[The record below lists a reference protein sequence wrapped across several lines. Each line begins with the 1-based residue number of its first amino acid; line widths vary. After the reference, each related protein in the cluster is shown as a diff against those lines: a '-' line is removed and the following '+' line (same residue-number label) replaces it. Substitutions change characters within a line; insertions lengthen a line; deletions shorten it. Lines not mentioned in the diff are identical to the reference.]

1 MRILFHCPWYNNKE
15 WLETIKKQFKNN
27 KIYTLKDKPDL
38 SDIECA
44 IIWNISN
51 YTLSKMSNVKI
62 LFSLGAGVDHITK
75 LKSYCGQPIIRL
87 KDPFMA
93 ERMANHVLSQILF
106 YQLKL
111 KSFQEAQLKNK
122 WLVKYK
128 EPALNNNI
136 TIGILG
142 VGYLGSFVGK
152 QLQKYGYNIIGFK
165 NTKPNTNY
173 PFPVF
178 YKKSSIKKFL
188 RQSDVVACILP
199 STSDT
204 HHMVNRN
211 FLNEMKKEALLINV
225 GRGSTLHEKAL
236 IAHLKKYKQFY
247 ASLDVF
253 EKEPLSKSSSL
264 WKLPNVTITPHIASL
279 TLVDTAVEYI
289 YKKYKQYKKNGK
301 IKSDVNLI
309 KGY

>member
-1 MRILFHCPWYNNKE
+1 MSILFHCPWHNNKE
-15 WLETIKKQFKNN
+15 WLEVIKKQFKNK
-27 KIYTLKDKPDL
+27 KIYILKDKPDL
-38 SDIECA
+38 SKIECA

-51 YTLSKMSNVKI
+51 HTLSKMSNVKI
-62 LFSLGAGVDHITK
+62 LFSLGAGVDHITE
-75 LKSYCGQPIIRL
+75 LKSYRGQPIIRL

-111 KSFQEAQLKNK
+111 KSFQKAQLKNK

-152 QLQKYGYNIIGFK
+152 QLHQHGYNIIGFK

-199 STSDT
+199 SPSDT

-211 FLNEMKKEALLINV
+211 FLKEMKKKSLLINV
-225 GRGSTLHEKAL
+225 GRGSTLYEKAL
-236 IAHLKKYKQFY
+236 VAHLKKYKQFY

>member
-1 MRILFHCPWYNNKE
+1 
-15 WLETIKKQFKNN
+15 
-27 KIYTLKDKPDL
+27 
-38 SDIECA
+38 
-44 IIWNISN
+44 
-51 YTLSKMSNVKI
+51 MSNVKI
-62 LFSLGAGVDHITK
+62 LFSLGAGVDHITE
-75 LKSYCGQPIIRL
+75 LQSYCGQTIIRL

-152 QLQKYGYNIIGFK
+152 QLQKHGYNIVGFK

-211 FLNEMKKEALLINV
+211 FLKEMKKTALLINV

-236 IAHLKKYKQFY
+236 VAHLKKYKQFY

>member
-1 MRILFHCPWYNNKE
+1 MRILFHCPWHNSQE
-15 WLETIKKQFKNN
+15 WLRTIKKQFKNN
-27 KIYTLKDKPDL
+27 LIYTLKDKPDL
-38 SDIECA
+38 SKIECA

-51 YTLSKMSNVKI
+51 YVLSKMSNVKI
-62 LFSLGAGVDHITK
+62 LFSLGAGVDHITE

-87 KDPFMA
+87 KDPFMR
-93 ERMANHVLSQILF
+93 ERMANHVISQILI

-111 KSFQEAQLKNK
+111 KSFQEAQLKKK

-128 EPALNNNI
+128 EPTLNNNI

-152 QLQKYGYNIIGFK
+152 QLLKHGYNIVGFK

-178 YKKSSIKKFL
+178 YKKNIIRKFL
-188 RQSDVVACILP
+188 RQSDVIVCVLP
-199 STSDT
+199 STSNT
-204 HHMVNRN
+204 RHMVNRN
-211 FLNEMKKEALLINV
+211 FLKEMKTKALLINV
-225 GRGSTLHEKAL
+225 GRGSTLHEKEL

-264 WKLPNVTITPHIASL
+264 WKFPNVVITPHIASL
-279 TLVDTAVEYI
+279 TLVDTAVKYI

-301 IKSDVNLI
+301 IKSDINLI

>member
-1 MRILFHCPWYNNKE
+1 MRILFHCPWHNSKE
-15 WLETIKKQFKNN
+15 WLETIKKQFNNN

-38 SDIECA
+38 SKIECA

-62 LFSLGAGVDHITK
+62 LFSLGAGVDHITE
-75 LKSYCGQPIIRL
+75 LKSYCEQTIIRL

-111 KSFQEAQLKNK
+111 KSFQKAQLKNQ

-142 VGYLGSFVGK
+142 VGYLGYFVGK

-165 NTKPNTNY
+165 NTKPKTNY
-173 PFPVF
+173 SFPVF

-188 RQSDVVACILP
+188 RQSDVVACVLP

-211 FLNEMKKEALLINV
+211 FLKEMKKTALLINV
-225 GRGSTLHEKAL
+225 GRGSTLYEKAL
-236 IAHLKKYKQFY
+236 VAHLKKYKKFY

-301 IKSDVNLI
+301 IKSDVDLI